1 MIKTLVFD
9 LGGVLIDW
17 NPRYLYRKLIDD
29 ENDIDSFLSQVCN
42 PEWNVKQDAGRALA
56 VATAERIALY
66 PKKKS
71 LIEAF
76 YDRWEE
82 MLGGE
87 ISESV
92 EILRELKNRGASLYA
107 LTNWSA
113 ETYPIAEE
121 RFVFLQWFEATLVSG
136 VEKMAKPDPAIFYLL
151 LNRYELKA
159 QDCLFIDDSM
169 INIEAAARI
178 GFETHHFR
186 TAGGLRQE
194 LTAANLLQAPGIS
207 QPGKTRVFD

>member
-29 ENDIDSFLSQVCN
+29 ENDIDSFLSEVCN

-56 VATAERIALY
+56 EATAERIALF
-66 PKKKS
+66 PQKKS
-71 LIEAF
+71 LIDAF

-87 ISESV
+87 IHQTV
-92 EILRELKNRGASLYA
+92 EILRELKSKGETLYA
-107 LTNWSA
+107 LTNWSG
-113 ETYPIAEE
+113 ETFPIAEA
-121 RFVFLQWFEATLVSG
+121 RYDFLQWFDGTLVSG
-136 VEKMAKPDPAIFYLL
+136 VEKLAKPDPAIFHLL

-178 GFETHHFR
+178 GFEIHHFKSS
-186 TAGGLRQE
+186 AGLRQD
-194 LTAANLLQAPGIS
+194 LIAASLL
-207 QPGKTRVFD
+207 

>member
-17 NPRYLYRKLIDD
+17 NPRYLYRKLIDHED
-29 ENDIDSFLSQVCN
+29 DIDLFLSEVCN
-42 PEWNVKQDAGRALA
+42 AEWNVQQDAGRALA
-56 VATAERIALY
+56 EATAERIALF
-66 PKKKS
+66 PQKKS

-87 ISESV
+87 IDQTV
-92 EILRELKNRGASLYA
+92 EILRELNRKGETLYA
-107 LTNWSA
+107 LTNWSG
-113 ETYPIAEE
+113 ETFPIAEA
-121 RFVFLQWFEATLVSG
+121 RYDFLQWFAGTLVSG
-136 VEKMAKPDPAIFYLL
+136 VEKLAKPDPAIFHLL

-178 GFETHHFR
+178 GFETHHFKSS
-186 TAGGLRQE
+186 AGLRQE
-194 LTAANLLQAPGIS
+194 LIAASLL
-207 QPGKTRVFD
+207 

>member
-29 ENDIDSFLSQVCN
+29 ENDIDSFLSEVCN

-56 VATAERIALY
+56 EATAERIALY
-66 PKKKS
+66 PEKKP

-87 ISESV
+87 IGESV
-92 EILRELKNRGASLYA
+92 EILRELKNKGESLYA
-107 LTNWSA
+107 LTNWSG

-121 RFVFLQWFEATLVSG
+121 RFAFLQWFDGTLVSG
-136 VEKMAKPDPAIFYLL
+136 VEKMAKPDPAIFHLL
-151 LNRYELKA
+151 LNRYELQA
-159 QDCLFIDDSM
+159 QDCIFIDDSM

-178 GFETHHFR
+178 GFETHHFES
-186 TAGGLRQE
+186 AAGLRQK
-194 LTAANLLQAPGIS
+194 LIAANLL
-207 QPGKTRVFD
+207 

>member
-29 ENDIDSFLSQVCN
+29 ENDIDSFLSEVCN
-42 PEWNVKQDAGRALA
+42 AEWNVQQDAGRALA
-56 VATAERIALY
+56 AATAERIALF
-66 PKKKS
+66 PQHRT

-87 ISESV
+87 IDQTV
-92 EILRELKNRGASLYA
+92 EVLLELKNKGETLYA
-107 LTNWSA
+107 LTNWSG
-113 ETYPIAEE
+113 ETFPIAEA
-121 RFVFLQWFEATLVSG
+121 RYDFLQWFDGTLVSG
-136 VEKMAKPDPAIFYLL
+136 VEKLAKPDPAIFRLL
-151 LNRYELKA
+151 LNRYELQA
-159 QDCLFIDDSM
+159 QDCLFIDDSKT
-169 INIEAAARI
+169 NIEAAAGI

-186 TAGGLRQE
+186 TAAGLRQE
-194 LTAANLLQAPGIS
+194 LIAANLL
-207 QPGKTRVFD
+207 

>member
-1 MIKTLVFD
+1 MFD